1 MHPVDPLRRTRGQ
14 PMIVEPVPTR
24 PRSALRRAAGWIGM
38 TLPPVLLVGVVAAG
52 ILGRPAEGPRG
63 DGDASPGAV
72 ASQPAGPE
80 EPDGGPAWPT
90 VAADL
95 AVRSVSNALEIRGR
109 AAPDR
114 MLAVAGYLGVLTPP
128 AGCPAETDDGL
139 GPWCERRGMLVEL
152 PWVTSGGGVFAPLGV
167 HLHPRFPVGV
177 RLPDTIARTTREA
190 GGGPVPVVL
199 VGRFE
204 PDSEF
209 CTRLGPSCEARF
221 LVDQVAWVDGAA
233 FPSRPVFDEG
243 IDASPTDW
251 VLFHQLDAEVA
262 AIGWS
267 GTVLVSALLRPE
279 TLEQVD
285 PAAAGALAT
294 WTPAGLVWYV
304 RGLETGYD
312 PTRYPL
318 GQSPPRLRWIVLDD
332 TTGEVIARGGAA
344 RRAETAAPEG
354 GPGRPASAFPA
365 DAYR

>member
-1 MHPVDPLRRTRGQ
+1 
-14 PMIVEPVPTR
+14 MIVEPVPTR
-24 PRSALRRAAGWIGM
+24 PRSPLRRAAGWLGVA
-38 TLPPVLLVGVVAAG
+38 LPPVLLVGVVAAG
-52 ILGRPAEGPRG
+52 VLGRPAEDRTATGAATPGVATREPAAAVTSEPSATTGPG
-63 DGDASPGAV
+63 PGAV
-72 ASQPAGPE
+72 A
-80 EPDGGPAWPT
+80 GGPAWPT

-95 AVRSVSNALEIRGR
+95 AVRSVSKALEIRGR

-128 AGCPAETDDGL
+128 DGCPEETADGL
-139 GPWCERRGMLVEL
+139 GPWCERRGMLVEQ
-152 PWVTSGGGVFAPLGV
+152 PWVTSGGGVFAPIGV
-167 HLHPRFPVGV
+167 HLHPRFPIGV
-177 RLPDTIARTTREA
+177 RVPVAIAGTTREA

-209 CTRLGPSCEARF
+209 CQGLGPSCEARF

-233 FPSRPVFDEG
+233 FPSRAVFDQG
-243 IDASPTDW
+243 IDGLPTEW
-251 VLFHQLDAEVA
+251 MLLHQLDAEVA

-279 TLEQVD
+279 TLERVD
-285 PAAAGALAT
+285 PAAAEALAPRP
-294 WTPAGLVWYV
+294 PAGLVWYV

-332 TTGEVIARGGAA
+332 TTGEVIARGGGVL
-344 RRAETAAPEG
+344 RTG
-354 GPGRPASAFPA
+354 
-365 DAYR
+365 

>member
-1 MHPVDPLRRTRGQ
+1 
-14 PMIVEPVPTR
+14 MIVEPVPTR
-24 PRSALRRAAGWIGM
+24 PRSPLRRAAGWLGM
-38 TLPPVLLVGVVAAG
+38 ALPPVLLVGVVAVG
-52 ILGRPAEGPRG
+52 ILGRPAEDEPAGG
-63 DGDASPGAV
+63 AATPGAP
-72 ASQPAGPE
+72 ASLPSPAAMPE
-80 EPDGGPAWPT
+80 PVTSADPGLGAVDGGPAWPT

-95 AVRSVSNALEIRGR
+95 AVRSVTDALEIRSR
-109 AAPDR
+109 AVADR
-114 MLAVAGYLGVLTPP
+114 VLAVAGYLGVLTPP
-128 AGCPAETDDGL
+128 AGCPAETADGL
-139 GPWCERRGMLVEL
+139 GPWCERRGMLVEQ

-167 HLHPRFPVGV
+167 HLHPRFPVAV
-177 RLPDTIARTTREA
+177 RVPDAIAGTTREA

-204 PDSEF
+204 PDGEL
-209 CTRLGPSCEARF
+209 CREIGPQCEARF

-243 IDASPTDW
+243 VDGSPTEW
-251 VLFHQLDAEVA
+251 MLLHQLDAEGA

-285 PAAAGALAT
+285 PAAAAVLAT
-294 WTPAGLVWYV
+294 RRAPAGLVWYV
-304 RGLETGYD
+304 RALETDYD

-344 RRAETAAPEG
+344 QRAE
-354 GPGRPASAFPA
+354 
-365 DAYR
+365 

>member
-1 MHPVDPLRRTRGQ
+1 
-14 PMIVEPVPTR
+14 MIVEPVPTR
-24 PRSALRRAAGWIGM
+24 PRSPLRRAAGWLGVA
-38 TLPPVLLVGVVAAG
+38 LPPVLLVGVVAAG
-52 ILGRPAEGPRG
+52 VLGRPAEDRAATGAATP
-63 DGDASPGAV
+63 DASGEPAAAV
-72 ASQPAGPE
+72 TPAAPVTAGPAA
-80 EPDGGPAWPT
+80 PTGPGPVAADGGPAWPT

-95 AVRSVSNALEIRGR
+95 AVRSVSNALDIRGR

-128 AGCPAETDDGL
+128 DGCPAETAGGL
-139 GPWCERRGMLVEL
+139 GPWCERRGMLVEQ
-152 PWVTSGGGVFAPLGV
+152 PWVTSGGGVFAPIGI

-177 RLPDTIARTTREA
+177 RVPDAIASTTREA

-209 CTRLGPSCEARF
+209 CQGLGPSCEARF

-233 FPSRPVFDEG
+233 FPSRAVFDQG
-243 IDASPTDW
+243 IDGLPTEW
-251 VLFHQLDAEVA
+251 MLLHQLDAEVA

-285 PAAAGALAT
+285 PSAADALAT
-294 WTPAGLVWYV
+294 RPPAGLVWYV

-318 GQSPPRLRWIVLDD
+318 GQAPPRLRWIVLDD
-332 TTGEVIARGGAA
+332 TTGEVIARGGAVM
-344 RRAETAAPEG
+344 RTG
-354 GPGRPASAFPA
+354 
-365 DAYR
+365 